1 MWGFPIGCIWTVQLA
16 LYAGIPDRADGRAGG
31 LLSAESSGEGS
42 AVVPIGCIWTVHLE
56 PYRKSPASPREA
68 LAKARLGS
76 TRDPVPSSSSSSSP
90 PPWLLPSLV
99 QLPKDSQGEIYVK
112 LGRFSL
118 WANVDEL
125 PYTIMVKTAP

>member
-1 MWGFPIGCIWTVQLA
+1 MHLDRPAGTS
-16 LYAGIPDRADGRAGG
+16 YAGIPERAGF
-31 LLSAESSGEGS
+31 SAESSGEGS
-42 AVVPIGCIWTVHLE
+42 AAVPIGCIWTVHLE

-68 LAKARLGS
+68 LAKARLVS
-76 TRDPVPSSSSSSSP
+76 TRDPVPSSSSSSSFP
-90 PPWLLPSLV
+90 PPRLLPSLV

-118 WANVDEL
+118 WADVNEL